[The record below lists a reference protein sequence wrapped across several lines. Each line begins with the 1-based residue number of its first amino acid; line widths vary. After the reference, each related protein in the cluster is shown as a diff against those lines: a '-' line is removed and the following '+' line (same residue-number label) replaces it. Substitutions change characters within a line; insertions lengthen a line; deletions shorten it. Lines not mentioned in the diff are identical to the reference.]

1 VLDDRPRPAALD
13 QGDAVTIAILDY
25 GMGNLRSVARAIER
39 VGGASEVVD
48 DPGAV
53 LDADALVVPGVGH
66 FGACMRNLMERRLDG
81 AIRDFAATGRP
92 LFGVCVGM
100 QILFKRSEEDPQEGL
115 GIVPG
120 QARKLPPVVKVP
132 HMGWN
137 TVEWV
142 AEHPYVRNL
151 PARATF
157 YFVHSYAADVV
168 AGVTVGTAEH
178 GRPFSA
184 AIARE
189 NVFATQFHPE
199 KSSDAGLAIYE
210 AFVKEAA
217 T

>member
-210 AFVKEAA
+210 AFVKEA
-217 T
+217 TT